1 MHSWAYFLLVIIKD
15 TVVSDS
21 YYLLMQNFYVGLV
34 PTEVEL
40 IC

>member
-1 MHSWAYFLLVIIKD
+1 MGVFSRHSIIKD
-15 TVVSDS
+15 TVVVSDS
-21 YYLLMQNFYVGLV
+21 YYLLMQNFYVELI